1 METRISGTIGPETK
15 QTILGEIDSI
25 ENKLT
30 FLINLKAED
39 RHNLAKMGDKTLA
52 FVTKSLE
59 YAKQNHMVVT
69 SFLDVAE
76 FEKEVTTMNTLLR
89 ILKPMRQLLE
99 EIDDT
104 TLYVGSKAYTDALTF
119 YTALKGAVK
128 AGVPGM
134 KTVYDDLQ
142 AQLPGRGKGNTPP
155 DSDKKNSSGNNNG
168 N

>member
-1 METRISGTIGPETK
+1 MSM
-15 QTILGEIDSI
+15 
-25 ENKLT
+25 
-30 FLINLKAED
+30 LINLSVED

-59 YAKQNHMVVT
+59 YAKQNPMVVT
-69 SFLDVAE
+69 SFFDVAE

-104 TLYVGSKAYTDALTF
+104 TLYVGSEAYTDALTF

-142 AQLPGRGKGNTPP
+142 ARFPGRGKGNTPP
-155 DSDKKNSSGNNNG
+155 DSDKKNNSGNNNG